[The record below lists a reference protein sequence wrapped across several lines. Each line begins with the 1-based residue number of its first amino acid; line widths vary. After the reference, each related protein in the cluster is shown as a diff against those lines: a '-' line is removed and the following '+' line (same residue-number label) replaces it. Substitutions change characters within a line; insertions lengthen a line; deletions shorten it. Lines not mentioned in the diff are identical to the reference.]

1 MSRPHDT
8 PLALLGYAPDQARTA
23 AQQLRGLGL
32 LALVTPADPPAE
44 MLDACRTLGYL
55 GALVAPELGRTLLGT
70 AQPDAAARRAGTID
84 ALALAGNLYGTHTL
98 ADALTDALEASA
110 YPVRGARALLIG
122 EGADLHS
129 GLALARLGLRGL
141 DLAAADRPEA
151 ERLGREVPA
160 GLLGSVL
167 SRHDPALAGLAE
179 RADLIVLTGGSLPGG
194 LLHPYHTLLDLTGR
208 AARTAEAVGAAQVPL
223 GHLAGLR
230 LARRL
235 LHATGQRFEAAA
247 LEGITLP

>member
-1 MSRPHDT
+1 MTRSHDT
-8 PLALLGYAPDQARTA
+8 PLALLGYDPDQARTA
-23 AQQLRGLGL
+23 AQHLRALGL
-32 LALVTPADPPAE
+32 LALVTPADPAAE

-55 GALVAPELGRTLLGT
+55 GALVAPGLGAALLGLT
-70 AQPDAAARRAGTID
+70 QPDAAARRAGAVD
-84 ALALAGNLYGTHTL
+84 ALALAGNLYATHSL
-98 ADALTDALEASA
+98 ADALTDALESSR

-167 SRHDPALAGLAE
+167 SRHDSALPGLAE
-179 RADLIVLTGGSLPGG
+179 RADLIVLTGGSLPTG
-194 LLHPYHTLLDLTGR
+194 LLQPFHALLDLTGR
-208 AARTAEAVGAAQVPL
+208 AGRSADAVGAATVPL

-247 LEGITLP
+247 LNEIQLP